1 MAAEGFVICAAV
13 PALGFGVVKFLIN
26 ATNYCVGKAAL
37 SQLAVFDETRFW
49 ETDLHETEN
58 LHNKLYEV
66 QNKDLVGRGGGGGC
80 FLFFFF
86 LGLLLLLLLFICLFL
101 FLFFQISTS
110 PSRSTVVYANNA
122 LAFSICNMNKSCS
135 SNVRL

>member
-66 QNKDLVGRGGGGGC
+66 QNKDLVGRGGVEDVS
-80 FLFFFF
+80 FFSFF
-86 LGLLLLLLLFICLFL
+86 LVCCCCCCCLFVC
-101 FLFFQISTS
+101 FCFC
-110 PSRSTVVYANNA
+110 
-122 LAFSICNMNKSCS
+122 FSKFPPLPVAQLSFMPIT
-135 SNVRL
+135 L